1 MNTRYET
8 YYSLCFYYRIEYMMG
23 QLGHQ
28 QSLFSYTIKCKAD
41 VGNNTFVVQKEMQ
54 GYQTQYAC
62 LQFVPRDV
70 NVVQWKFSS
79 WEHYQGNVSCHV
91 MLLHPGI

>member
-1 MNTRYET
+1 
-8 YYSLCFYYRIEYMMG
+8 MMG
-23 QLGHQ
+23 QIGHQ

-79 WEHYQGNVSCHV
+79 WEHYQGKLRHVSQKCDFKV
-91 MLLHPGI
+91 DGRALGYSPNC